1 MAVKIKSI
9 LQENNRNGVLTTSW
23 LEKRNITRAEQTQ
36 YVRSGWLVRIVP
48 GIYHLANVKP
58 TLYSTLASIDEQ
70 EGLKYRIAAS
80 SALELHGYTHYLSL
94 GQQQAH
100 IITPSNKRLPKWM
113 DGYKWDMALHEFST
127 KVFDGATGV
136 TTIEQNGVKL
146 RISSPELAVMECLHL
161 APETYNL
168 MDVYYLMESL
178 TSLRPSMVTQ
188 LLEQCSSIKV
198 KRLFLYM
205 AEKADHPW
213 FKRLDS
219 SNVTLGSGPRSFA
232 NGGVAIVK
240 YNIVIPKELADYE

>member
-1 MAVKIKSI
+1 MGVKIKSI
-9 LQENNRNGVLTTSW
+9 LQDSNHNGVLTTSW
-23 LEKRNITRAEQTQ
+23 LEKQNVTRTEQTQ

-58 TLYSTLASIDEQ
+58 TLYGTLASIDEQ
-70 EGLKYRIAAS
+70 EGLNYRIAAS
-80 SALELHGYTHYLSL
+80 SALALQGYTHYLSL

-100 IITPSNKRLPKWM
+100 IITPSDRRLPKWM
-113 DGYKWDMALHEFST
+113 GEYKWDMALHEFST

-136 TTIEQNGVKL
+136 TTIEQNGVRL
-146 RISSPELAVMECLHL
+146 RVSSPELAVMECLHL
-161 APETYNL
+161 APEIYNL

-178 TSLRPSMVTQ
+178 TTLRASLVTQ
-188 LLEQCSSIKV
+188 LLGQCGSIKV

-205 AEKADHPW
+205 AGKANHPW
-213 FKRLDS
+213 FNRLDL

-232 NGGVAIVK
+232 KSGVTVAE